1 MAIGPIALFDKSFIQ
16 SLSADEAV
24 WFDHF
29 FLSNIC
35 PIFYVETLAD
45 LSKALKEGR
54 TPEHLVSSIADKTP
68 EIHGSPCVH
77 HSELCKANL
86 FGYDVP
92 LTGQIP
98 LAGGRP
104 VQTGDHRGVV
114 FVRSPEAQAFHRWQQ
129 QRFDLVERDF
139 ASNWRTALSQT
150 NLRNSASRLEALG
163 CPSSPCKSLDVAAQL
178 ARSTVDDLESTH
190 LKISYLAALLGLK
203 NKQREEALSRWR
215 RAGCKPLRVHA
226 PYAAHVLE
234 IEIFFQ
240 LALTSS
246 LISTDRPSNK
256 VDIAYLYYLPFA
268 HFLVSSDKLHRSSTQ
283 AIAGTDR
290 FVWGPDLKK
299 DLQAINQA
307 FQATTAQERE
317 NGLSAIAPHPPDT
330 GESLVIELWDKFT
343 PAWRRIKESAK
354 DMSEASSSTLARR
367 IQELPNAPT
376 AMGRQAVEIMRDPP
390 SASIERHVRAQR
402 GSWWQLPKSV
412 TEKKRSG

>member
-1 MAIGPIALFDKSFIQ
+1 MPIGPIALFDKSFIQ

-45 LSKALKEGR
+45 LSKELKEGR
-54 TPEHLVSSIADKTP
+54 TAEHLVSTIADKTP

-77 HSELCKANL
+77 HSHLCEASL

-98 LAGGRP
+98 IAGGRP

-150 NLRNSASRLEALG
+150 NLKNSASRLEAIG
-163 CPSSPCKSLDVAAQL
+163 CPSSPCKSLDLAAQV
-178 ARSTVDDLESTH
+178 ARSTVDDVENTH

-203 NKQREEALSRWR
+203 NKQRDEALSLWR
-215 RAGCKPLRVHA
+215 RAGCRPLRTHA

-234 IEIFFQ
+234 IEMFFQ

-246 LISTDRPSNK
+246 LISADRPSNR

-299 DLQAINQA
+299 DLQAINLA
-307 FQATTAQERE
+307 FQSTTPQERE
-317 NGLSAIAPHPPDT
+317 SGLSVIAPHPPDT
-330 GESLVIELWDKFT
+330 GESLVIDLWDKFT
-343 PAWRRIKESAK
+343 PAWRRIKEVPTDVSGASNSA
-354 DMSEASSSTLARR
+354 LARR

-376 AMGRQAVEIMRDPP
+376 ATGREAIEIMRDPP
-390 SASIERHVRAQR
+390 SVSIERHVRAQR

>member
-45 LSKALKEGR
+45 LSKSLKEGR

-77 HSELCKANL
+77 HSELCEASL

-139 ASNWRTALSQT
+139 ASNWRTALSET
-150 NLRNSASRLEALG
+150 SLNNSADKLKALG
-163 CPSSPCKSLDVAAQL
+163 CSSTPCKSLDLAADL
-178 ARSTVDDLESTH
+178 ARSTIDDPKSTH
-190 LKISYLAALLGLK
+190 LKIAYLTALLGLK
-203 NKQREEALSRWR
+203 NKQKEEALSLWR
-215 RAGCKPLRVHA
+215 RTGCNPLRVHA
-226 PYAAHVLE
+226 PYAAHILE
-234 IEIFFQ
+234 VEIFFQ

-246 LISTDRPSNK
+246 LISSDRPSNRI
-256 VDIAYLYYLPFA
+256 DIAYLYYLPFA

-283 AIAGTDR
+283 AIAGPDR

-307 FQATTAQERE
+307 FQTSTAQERE
-317 NGLSAIAPHPPDT
+317 SGLSVLAPHPPDT
-330 GESLVIELWDKFT
+330 GESLVIELWDKST
-343 PAWRRIKESAK
+343 PAWRRIKDVAS
-354 DMSEASSSTLARR
+354 DLSEASGAALARKL
-367 IQELPNAPT
+367 QELPNAPSAT
-376 AMGRQAVEIMRDPP
+376 GRQAVEIMRDPP
-390 SASIERHVRAQR
+390 SVTIERHVRAQR